1 MNQAINIQD
10 DLIEARRIILHFFR
24 DYQVKIYLFGSLA
37 KGTSHQLSDIDI
49 AILPEEPIPFGL
61 ISEIRL
67 ALEDSNILATVDLV
81 DLTTASRALHDRVL
95 KEGILWKD

>member
-1 MNQAINIQD
+1 
-10 DLIEARRIILHFFR
+10 
-24 DYQVKIYLFGSLA
+24 LA

-49 AILPEEPIPFGL
+49 AILPEEPIPLGL

-67 ALEDSNILATVDLV
+67 ALEDSNILATLDLV
-81 DLTTASRALHDRVL
+81 DLTTASRDLHDRVL